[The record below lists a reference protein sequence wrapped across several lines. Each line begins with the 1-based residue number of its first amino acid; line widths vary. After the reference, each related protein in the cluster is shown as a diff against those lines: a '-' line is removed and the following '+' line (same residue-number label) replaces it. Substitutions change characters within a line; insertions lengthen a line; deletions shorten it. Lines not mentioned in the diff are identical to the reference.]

1 MNNDQHPLLGALGLC
16 RKAGKLLHGY
26 DRVQEN
32 ALRGKVALVLLTSDA
47 SERTVSHMKDACD
60 GIVACEQMPL
70 TSADLAM
77 LTPKPAAVF
86 GVTDEHLAQLC
97 ANTFDEEDHT
107 IWILN
112 TRSLMLP
119 RSSACPPKGRR
130 DRFRRD
136 RRSL

>member
-47 SERTVSHMKDACD
+47 SERTVSHM
-60 GIVACEQMPL
+60 
-70 TSADLAM
+70 M

-97 ANTFDEEDHT
+97 AKY
-107 IWILN
+107 L
-112 TRSLMLP
+112 
-119 RSSACPPKGRR
+119 
-130 DRFRRD
+130 
-136 RRSL
+136 

>member
-32 ALRGKVALVLLTSDA
+32 A

-97 ANTFDEEDHT
+97 AKY
-107 IWILN
+107 L
-112 TRSLMLP
+112 
-119 RSSACPPKGRR
+119 
-130 DRFRRD
+130 
-136 RRSL
+136 

>member
-26 DRVQEN
+26 DR

-97 ANTFDEEDHT
+97 AKY
-107 IWILN
+107 L
-112 TRSLMLP
+112 
-119 RSSACPPKGRR
+119 
-130 DRFRRD
+130 
-136 RRSL
+136 

>member
-47 SERTVSHMKDACD
+47 SERT
-60 GIVACEQMPL
+60 
-70 TSADLAM
+70 DLAM

-97 ANTFDEEDHT
+97 AKY
-107 IWILN
+107 L
-112 TRSLMLP
+112 
-119 RSSACPPKGRR
+119 
-130 DRFRRD
+130 
-136 RRSL
+136 

>member
-32 ALRGKVALVLLTSDA
+32 ALRGKVALVLLTA
-47 SERTVSHMKDACD
+47 DACD

-97 ANTFDEEDHT
+97 AKY
-107 IWILN
+107 L
-112 TRSLMLP
+112 
-119 RSSACPPKGRR
+119 
-130 DRFRRD
+130 
-136 RRSL
+136 

>member
-47 SERTVSHMKDACD
+47 
-60 GIVACEQMPL
+60 CEQMPR

-97 ANTFDEEDHT
+97 AKY
-107 IWILN
+107 L
-112 TRSLMLP
+112 
-119 RSSACPPKGRR
+119 
-130 DRFRRD
+130 
-136 RRSL
+136 

>member
-86 GVTDEHLAQLC
+86 GVTDEHLHSCAQ
-97 ANTFDEEDHT
+97 NTFDEEDHT

-119 RSSACPPKGRR
+119 RSSACPPK
-130 DRFRRD
+130 
-136 RRSL
+136 RSSRPFPA

>member
-32 ALRGKVALVLLTSDA
+32 ALRGKVALVLLTAD
-47 SERTVSHMKDACD
+47 
-60 GIVACEQMPL
+60 ACEQMLL

-97 ANTFDEEDHT
+97 AKY
-107 IWILN
+107 L
-112 TRSLMLP
+112 
-119 RSSACPPKGRR
+119 
-130 DRFRRD
+130 
-136 RRSL
+136 